1 MPTITEVL
9 YPLFPRE
16 IGLRPPSREYFKRE
30 LIKTRNGF
38 YRFINEYSGL
48 YELFTSVYD
57 QTKTINKIF
66 IDIDSYDT
74 LQNSLITAK
83 KVYKKATEELNLPV
97 IPIFSGL
104 KGFHLYVLLKPKR
117 YNNSADLLTSVTL
130 DLVSNGTKD
139 EFGVSKVL
147 ECIDERFIGA
157 INSLCRIPNTERP
170 GMNTFC
176 VPLPQNF
183 LELSLKQI
191 IQLSKTKR
199 YPKYNFNGYRF
210 CYLTDLTDLKD
221 KVIEQREVEEEI
233 KSENFFPKHGDVRKY
248 LKPMLPPCLYNEILK
263 EEPSHDIRVAVTAK
277 LLKIMEPKQIVG
289 IFSRL
294 GWVDYEERRTSY
306 QVRKILQKGLNN
318 YSCKR
323 LSVLT
328 NSRYCQGCD
337 WK

>member
-1 MPTITEVL
+1 MPTTIEIL
-9 YPLFPRE
+9 YSLFPRE
-16 IGLRPPSREYFKRE
+16 IGLRPLSREYFKRE
-30 LIKTRNGF
+30 LIKTKNGF
-38 YRFINEYSGL
+38 YRFINEYSGS
-48 YELFTSVYD
+48 YELFTSLYD
-57 QTKTINKIF
+57 KTGITDKIF
-66 IDIDSYDT
+66 IDIDSYDG
-74 LQNSLITAK
+74 LNDALETAK

-117 YNNSADLLTSVTL
+117 YNNPADLLTNVTL
-130 DLVSNGTKD
+130 NLVSNGTKD
-139 EFGVSKVL
+139 EFGITKVL
-147 ECIDERFIGA
+147 ECIDEKFIGA
-157 INSLCRIPNTERP
+157 TNSLCRIPNTERP

-176 VPLPQNF
+176 IPLPQNF
-183 LELSLKQI
+183 LELTLKQI

-221 KVIEQREVEEEI
+221 KVIERREVEEEI
-233 KSENFFPKHGDVRKY
+233 KSENFFPKYGDVQKY
-248 LKPMLPPCLYNEILK
+248 LKPLLPPCLYNEILM
-263 EEPSHDIRVAVTAK
+263 EEPSHEIRVAVTAK
-277 LLKIMEPKQIVG
+277 LLKIMKPVQIVG

-294 GWVDYEERRTSY
+294 EWVDYEERRTSY

-328 NSRYCQGCD
+328 NNKYCGECD

>member
-1 MPTITEVL
+1 MNITEIL
-9 YPLFPRE
+9 YPSFPRE
-16 IGLRPPSREYFKRE
+16 IGLRPQTREYFKRE
-30 LIKTRNGF
+30 LIKTKNGF
-38 YRFINEYSGL
+38 YRFINEYSGSF
-48 YELFTSVYD
+48 ELFTSVYEQD
-57 QTKTINKIF
+57 KQIDKIF
-66 IDIDSYDT
+66 IDVDSYTT
-74 LQNSLITAK
+74 LQKSLETAK
-83 KVYKKATEELNLPV
+83 KVYKKATQELNLPV

-104 KGFHLYVLLKPKR
+104 KGFHLYVLLKPKQ
-117 YNNSADLLTSVTL
+117 YNNPSYLLTSVTL
-130 DLVSNGTKD
+130 GLVSNGTKD

-157 INSLCRIPNTERP
+157 TNSLCRIPNTERP

-183 LELSLKQI
+183 LDLTLKQI

-199 YPKYNFNGYRF
+199 YPKYDFNGYKF
-210 CYLTDLTDLKD
+210 YFLTDLTDLKD

-248 LKPMLPPCLYNEILK
+248 LKPLLSPCLYNEILK
-263 EEPSHDIRVAVTAK
+263 QEPTHEIRVATTVK
-277 LLKIMEPKQIVG
+277 LLKIMEPKQIVV

-328 NSRYCQGCD
+328 KSRYCDGCD

>member
-1 MPTITEVL
+1 MPTAIEIL
-9 YPLFPRE
+9 YSLFPRE
-16 IGLRPPSREYFKRE
+16 IGLRPPTREYFKRE
-30 LIKTRNGF
+30 LIKTKNGF

-48 YELFTSVYD
+48 YEIFTSVYD
-57 QTKTINKIF
+57 QDKTINKIF
-66 IDIDSYDT
+66 IDVDSYTT
-74 LQNSLITAK
+74 LQKSLETAK

-97 IPIFSGL
+97 IPIFSGF
-104 KGFHLYVLLKPKR
+104 KGFHLYILLKPKR
-117 YNNSADLLTSVTL
+117 YNNPADLLTNVTL
-130 DLVSNGTKD
+130 DLVTNGTKD
-139 EFGVSKVL
+139 DFGISKVL
-147 ECIDERFIGA
+147 ECIDEKFIGA
-157 INSLCRIPNTERP
+157 TNSLCRIPNTERP

-183 LELSLKQI
+183 LELTLKQI

-199 YPKYNFNGYRF
+199 YPKYEFNGYRF
-210 CYLTDLTDLKD
+210 CYLTDLTDMKD
-221 KVIEQREVEEEI
+221 EVIQQREPEEEI
-233 KSENFFPKHGDVRKY
+233 KSENFFPKHGNVKKY
-248 LKPMLPPCLYNEILK
+248 LRPLLPPCLFNEILM
-263 EEPSHDIRVAVTAK
+263 EEPSHEIRVAVTVK

-294 GWVDYEERRTSY
+294 KWVDYEERRTSY

-328 NSRYCQGCD
+328 NNKYCNGCD

>member
-1 MPTITEVL
+1 MNITEIL
-9 YPLFPRE
+9 YPGFPRE
-16 IGLRPPSREYFKRE
+16 IGLRPQSREYFKRE

-38 YRFINEYSGL
+38 YRFINEYSGS

-66 IDIDSYDT
+66 VDVDSYTT
-74 LQNSLITAK
+74 LQKSLETAK
-83 KVYKKATEELNLPV
+83 KVYKKATQELNLPV

-117 YNNSADLLTSVTL
+117 YNNPADLLTNVTL
-130 DLVSNGTKD
+130 NLVSNGTKD
-139 EFGVSKVL
+139 EFGISKVL
-147 ECIDERFIGA
+147 ECIDEKFIGA
-157 INSLCRIPNTERP
+157 TNSLCRIPNTERP

-210 CYLTDLTDLKD
+210 CYLTDLTDIKD
-221 KVIEQREVEEEI
+221 NVIQQRETEEEI
-233 KSENFFPKHGDVRKY
+233 ESENFFPKHGDVRKY
-248 LKPMLPPCLYNEILK
+248 LRPLLPPCLYNEILLQ
-263 EEPSHDIRVAVTAK
+263 EPSHEIRVAVTAK

-328 NSRYCQGCD
+328 NGKYCEGCD
-337 WK
+337 WR

>member
-1 MPTITEVL
+1 MTTITEIL
-9 YPLFPRE
+9 YSTFPRE
-16 IGLRPPSREYFKRE
+16 IGLQPPTQEYFKRQW
-30 LIKTRNGF
+30 IKTKKGF
-38 YRFINEYSGL
+38 YMFINQYGGL
-48 YELFTSVYD
+48 YEIFTSVYD
-57 QTKTINKIF
+57 KDKIIDKVF
-66 IDIDSYDT
+66 IDIDSYGVLDDA
-74 LQNSLITAK
+74 LETAK
-83 KVYKKATEELNLPV
+83 KVYKKATQELNLPV

-117 YNNSADLLTSVTL
+117 YNNPSYLLTSVTL

-139 EFGVSKVL
+139 EFGISKVL
-147 ECIDERFIGA
+147 ECIDEKFIGA
-157 INSLCRIPNTERP
+157 TNSLCRIPNTERP

-176 VPLPQNF
+176 IPLPQNF
-183 LELSLKQI
+183 LELTLKQI

-199 YPKYNFNGYRF
+199 YPKYDFNGYKF
-210 CYLTDLTDLKD
+210 CYLTDLTDIKD

-233 KSENFFPKHGDVRKY
+233 KSENFFPKYGDVRKY
-248 LKPMLPPCLYNEILK
+248 LKPLLSPCLYNEILK
-263 EEPSHDIRVAVTAK
+263 QEPTHEIRVATTVK
-277 LLKIMEPKQIVG
+277 LLKIMQPKQIVA

-328 NSRYCQGCD
+328 KSRYCDGCD

>member
-1 MPTITEVL
+1 MNITEIL
-9 YPLFPRE
+9 YPSFPRE
-16 IGLRPPSREYFKRE
+16 IGLRPQTREDFKRE
-30 LIKTRNGF
+30 LIKTKNGF
-38 YRFINEYSGL
+38 YRFINEYSGS
-48 YELFTSVYD
+48 YELFTSLYD
-57 QTKTINKIF
+57 KTGITDKIF
-66 IDIDSYDT
+66 IDIDSYDG
-74 LQNSLITAK
+74 LNDALETAK

-117 YNNSADLLTSVTL
+117 YNNPADLLTNVTL
-130 DLVSNGTKD
+130 NLVSNGTKD

-147 ECIDERFIGA
+147 ECIDEKFIGA
-157 INSLCRIPNTERP
+157 TNSLCRIPNTERP

-183 LELSLKQI
+183 LDLTLKQI

-221 KVIEQREVEEEI
+221 KVIERREIEEEI
-233 KSENFFPKHGDVRKY
+233 KSENFFPKYGDVRKY
-248 LKPMLPPCLYNEILK
+248 LKPLLPPCLYNEILMQ
-263 EEPSHDIRVAVTAK
+263 EPSHEIRVAVTAK
-277 LLKIMEPKQIVG
+277 LLKIMEPRQIVG

-294 GWVDYEERRTSY
+294 GWVDYEERKTSY

-328 NSRYCQGCD
+328 NSKYCDGCD